1 MEFDNLDNFC
11 GRAGNLVMELGNF
24 DDLMVEL
31 GNLVM
36 ALANFDDLAVELG
49 NLIGWGKDFVKLR
62 GRFWIVNFFEHY
74 DRHAVPALCL

>member
-11 GRAGNLVMELGNF
+11 GRAGNLVMELG
-24 DDLMVEL
+24 
-31 GNLVM
+31 
-36 ALANFDDLAVELG
+36 NFDDLAVELG